1 MSLMKPSSLKRR
13 RFFGLLGGGM
23 LTARVSP
30 AESES
35 LMMAVGPEKWGQIET
50 AVDFSLQ
57 ALASRALTGVLG
69 DQQHQPATSALCVMA
84 FLSRGHLPG
93 AGQYGELLTNSIRSV
108 INSQAPNGLF
118 GEGVGHNAEYHHAI
132 AGLMLCEAYG
142 LTDGVLSR
150 RIFEAIT
157 CALRVTRVAQ
167 TWTKS
172 SPADAG
178 GWRYFTKK
186 TDSDLSVTGWHFMF
200 YRSAKNAEFDV
211 PEAWVIEALR
221 YVHACA
227 ETNGGFKYTA
237 NGAKATFSMT
247 AAGLLCMTMAGKN
260 DHPMAHAAA
269 EYLLTHDFNAE
280 WRHYGLYYASQA
292 MAQMGGRYWREFYP
306 KMAAAQLKAQS
317 LSGIWSEDRT
327 SDDIATAWAVLS
339 LTPPCQ
345 VLPIFQR

>member
-1 MSLMKPSSLKRR
+1 MLPSSSWLNRR
-13 RFFGLLGGGM
+13 RFCGLMGGGM
-23 LTARVSP
+23 LAARVSQ

-35 LMMAVGPEKWGQIET
+35 LITAVGPEKWAEIES
-50 AVDFSLQ
+50 AVDRGLH
-57 ALASRALTGVLG
+57 ALATRALSGTLG
-69 DQQHQPATSALCVMA
+69 DQNPQPATAALCVMA
-84 FLSRGHLPG
+84 FLSRGHLPSS
-93 AGQYGELLTNSIRSV
+93 GQYGELLTNSIRSV
-108 INSQAPNGLF
+108 INEQTPNGLF
-118 GEGVGHNAEYHHAI
+118 GKGVGGNAEYHHAI

-142 LTDGVLSR
+142 LTDGVLSQ

-157 CALRVTRVAQ
+157 RALQVSRVAQ
-167 TWTKS
+167 TWKKNQAS
-172 SPADAG
+172 DAG
-178 GWRYFTKK
+178 GWRYFSNK

-221 YVHACA
+221 YVHSCA
-227 ETNGGFKYTA
+227 DKQSGGFQYLA
-237 NGAKATFSMT
+237 NGNPTFSMT

-260 DHPMAHAAA
+260 EHPMAHAAA
-269 EYLLTHDFNAE
+269 EYLLSHDFTNN

-306 KMAAAQLKAQS
+306 KMAASQLKEQGLNGLWTENRVSA
-317 LSGIWSEDRT
+317 E
-327 SDDIATAWAVLS
+327 IATAWALLS